1 MDLNNTG
8 IAQLAERR
16 SPKPQ
21 VEGSSPSARAKE
33 NAMDKILMYLRESYN
48 ELMDKVS
55 WPTRQNLVDSAKV
68 VVVSALMLS
77 VIVFIMDFVVNQVLN
92 FVYSL

>member
-1 MDLNNTG
+1 
-8 IAQLAERR
+8 
-16 SPKPQ
+16 
-21 VEGSSPSARAKE
+21 
-33 NAMDKILMYLRESYN
+33 MDKILLYLRESYN

-77 VIVFIMDFVVNQVLN
+77 VVVFVMDFVVNQVLN
-92 FVYSL
+92 FIYSL

>member
-1 MDLNNTG
+1 
-8 IAQLAERR
+8 
-16 SPKPQ
+16 
-21 VEGSSPSARAKE
+21 
-33 NAMDKILMYLRESYN
+33 MDKILLYLRESYN

-68 VVVSALMLS
+68 VVVSAVLLS
-77 VIVFIMDFVVNQVLN
+77 VVVFVMDFIVNQVLS

>member
-1 MDLNNTG
+1 
-8 IAQLAERR
+8 
-16 SPKPQ
+16 
-21 VEGSSPSARAKE
+21 
-33 NAMDKILMYLRESYN
+33 MDKILLYLQESYN

-77 VIVFIMDFVVNQVLN
+77 VMVFVMDFVVNQVLN
-92 FVYSL
+92 FIYSL

>member
-1 MDLNNTG
+1 
-8 IAQLAERR
+8 
-16 SPKPQ
+16 
-21 VEGSSPSARAKE
+21 
-33 NAMDKILMYLRESYN
+33 MDKILLYLRESYN

-77 VIVFIMDFVVNQVLN
+77 VLVFVIDFMVNQVLS
-92 FVYSL
+92 FVYSI

>member
-1 MDLNNTG
+1 
-8 IAQLAERR
+8 
-16 SPKPQ
+16 
-21 VEGSSPSARAKE
+21 
-33 NAMDKILMYLRESYN
+33 MDKILLYLRESYN

-77 VIVFIMDFVVNQVLN
+77 VLVFVMDFLVNQVLN
-92 FVYSL
+92 FVYSI